1 MAYEQKTKPTTVE
14 PEAFVQAVEHP
25 TRKADGLA
33 LLELMTETTGRPP
46 VMWGPS
52 IVGFGE
58 RHYKY
63 ASGHEGDEPLVG
75 FSPRKANLVLYGL
88 TYTPGHEELLDQ
100 LGKHK
105 RGKGCVYVNKLA
117 DVDEDVLR
125 QLIRLNYDHRAAKSD
140 L

>member
-1 MAYEQKTKPTTVE
+1 MAYEQKTKPTAVE
-14 PEAFVQAVEHP
+14 PGAFVRAVEHP
-25 TRKADGLA
+25 TRRADGLA
-33 LLELMTETTGRPP
+33 LLELMEHTTGQPP

-52 IVGFGE
+52 IIGFGQ

-75 FSPRKANLVLYGL
+75 FSPRKASLVIYGL
-88 TYTPGHEELLDQ
+88 TYTPGHEELLEQ

-117 DVDEDVLR
+117 DVDLGVLER
-125 QLIRLNYDHRAAKSD
+125 LIKLNYDHRASD
-140 L
+140 GS